1 MKLTTLA
8 LTLALA
14 ASSAYAQDDFESRF
28 LQDLDLDEVEEE
40 EEVILKLTCPQR
52 AKKLGDKCYLKSDAY
67 HSKTRDVKLQ
77 ELWKTLVPDEN
88 VVAAVRPLY
97 WTEAP
102 QFFTQ
107 KANGSFCQRS
117 DELSRNRTKTTHT
130 QGLVA

>member
-28 LQDLDLDEVEEE
+28 LQDLDGKDFEEE
-40 EEVILKLTCPQR
+40 EAVLLKLTCQQK
-52 AKKLGDKCYLKSDAY
+52 AQKLGDICYLRSDAY
-67 HSKTRDVKLQ
+67 HAKTRDVKLQ

-107 KANGSFCQRS
+107 RA
-117 DELSRNRTKTTHT
+117 
-130 QGLVA
+130 